1 MKTILDVKSYLGI
14 KQYGNRKSQI
24 HMPNSGFSPY
34 YGLIY

>member
-1 MKTILDVKSYLGI
+1 MKIILGVKSCLVI
-14 KQYGNRKSQI
+14 KQDGNRKSQI